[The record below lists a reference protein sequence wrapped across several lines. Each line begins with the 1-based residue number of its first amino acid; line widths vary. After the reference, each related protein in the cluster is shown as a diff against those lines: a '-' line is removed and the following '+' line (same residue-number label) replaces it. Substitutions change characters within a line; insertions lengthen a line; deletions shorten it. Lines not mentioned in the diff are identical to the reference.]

1 MIDLRSLGVI
11 TTLAFLPL
19 PALAHHGVSGQFDTS
34 QTFEVT
40 GTITRIRL
48 VNPHAYVYFDVTDDS
63 GEVTNMRCEL
73 SSGSA
78 AEAARLD
85 RRHVRDRQPDHHPG
99 LADRTDPTTCFTR
112 QITFANGVVA
122 GRQSSFDENGNVEPE
137 DRQREREDGTLNLA
151 GNWAMI
157 REEGAAPGRRAARCR
172 WR

>member
-73 SSGSA
+73 SSGS
-78 AEAARLD
+78 LLK
-85 RRHVRDRQPDHHPG
+85 RRG
-99 LADRTDPTTCFTR
+99 WTADMFEIGS
-112 QITFANGVVA
+112 QITIQGSPTALIRPPVSPVRLPLPTA
-122 GRQSSFDENGNVEPE
+122 SSPGDK
-137 DRQREREDGTLNLA
+137 
-151 GNWAMI
+151 
-157 REEGAAPGRRAARCR
+157 AALTKTATSNPRTGSASARTAR
-172 WR
+172 

>member
-73 SSGSA
+73 SSGS
-78 AEAARLD
+78 LLK
-85 RRHVRDRQPDHHPG
+85 RRGWTADMFEIGSQITIQGSP
-99 LADRTDPTTCFTR
+99 DRTDPTTCFTR

-157 REEGAAPGRRAARCR
+157 REEGAAPGPAGGRCR